1 MHHRSSTSALISVY
15 HDWLSSL
22 DSGEEVCIVFFD
34 VKKAFDSV
42 PHIPLLQQ
50 LKDVGLGPLLL
61 KWIQSYLTNRE
72 QFTVVN
78 GCSSNL
84 LQVLSGV
91 PQGSVLGPLL
101 FIIYINDVVNKIHP
115 DSNINLFADDIAL
128 YRIIRSSVDYTI
140 LQKDIT
146 AVSSCLGSKHLELN
160 ASKCCYLLLSR
171 KRSHSIHPPVLMLN
185 DVPLKHVSS
194 YKYLGVLITSD
205 SMWSSHIS
213 KICNKTRRL
222 VGLIY
227 RKFYKYSS
235 SETLLKLYTSF
246 IRPHLEYAC
255 IAWDPYLKKDITA
268 LEDVQKFAL
277 KMCTKSWDQDY
288 QTLLTITNLPSLESR
303 RHQAKLCHLFKIA
316 NAQTYFPDAP
326 LTNRTHHYAVR
337 SSREHSLMPIQFHS
351 NQFGKSYFP
360 STINAWNSLPSSTH
374 SSTSIAAFKFALNH

>member
-1 MHHRSSTSALISVY
+1 M
-15 HDWLSSL
+15 
-22 DSGEEVCIVFFD
+22 
-34 VKKAFDSV
+34 
-42 PHIPLLQQ
+42 
-50 LKDVGLGPLLL
+50 
-61 KWIQSYLTNRE
+61 
-72 QFTVVN
+72 VN

-91 PQGSVLGPLL
+91 PQGSVLGLLL

-115 DSNINLFADDIAL
+115 DSNNYINLFADDITL
-128 YRIIRSSVDYTI
+128 YRIIRSSINYTI

-222 VGLIY
+222 MGLIY

-268 LEDVQKFAL
+268 PENVQKFAL

-288 QTLLTITNLPSLESR
+288 QTLLTITNLPSLKSR
-303 RHQAKLCHLFKIA
+303 RYQAKLCHLF
-316 NAQTYFPDAP
+316 
-326 LTNRTHHYAVR
+326 
-337 SSREHSLMPIQFHS
+337 
-351 NQFGKSYFP
+351 
-360 STINAWNSLPSSTH
+360 
-374 SSTSIAAFKFALNH
+374 